1 MGWLRAAV
9 GVFFRGA
16 RETRA
21 RRRARWLRMTAAGMS
36 KPSVAQWEAST
47 FGATK

>member
-9 GVFFRGA
+9 GVFFGGA

-21 RRRARWLRMTAAGMS
+21 GRRARWLRMTAAGTHL
-36 KPSVAQWEAST
+36 PGVAR
-47 FGATK
+47 G